1 MQKQDIK
8 LDETDCLEL
17 ESLLL
22 KSSLTVKFHK
32 RIQVLLK
39 LNSGKSYS
47 EVSKEVGMTY
57 IAELF
62 VINTLIKAKNNPHL
76 NIYQTSLA
84 EIDGL
89 QRAKI
94 TALACSESP
103 ASESP
108 AGHAEWSLCLLAEK
122 VIELGYC
129 EHISHNHVGV
139 ILKKN
144 DVKPHLKVYWCIGK
158 IDALFLSRME
168 RGRPC
173 GYFRFIRIAL

>member
-1 MQKQDIK
+1 MQKQHIK
-8 LDETDCLEL
+8 LDLLDLIEL
-17 ESLLL
+17 EGLLL

-32 RIQVLLK
+32 RIEVLLK

-57 IAELF
+57 IAMRDICDKY
-62 VINTLIKAKNNPHL
+62 INKGEKQSALEYLSDKPRIGRPL
-76 NIYQTSLA
+76 

-103 ASESP
+103 A
-108 AGHAEWSLCLLAEK
+108 GHAEWSLRLLAEK

-139 ILKKN
+139 ILKKTMLN
-144 DVKPHLKVYWCIGK
+144 PT
-158 IDALFLSRME
+158 
-168 RGRPC
+168 
-173 GYFRFIRIAL
+173 